1 MKTLSGRTAVVTGAA
16 SGIGE
21 ALARRLVGEGMY
33 VVLVDRDEAGL
44 HRVASEL
51 GSERASV
58 AAFDVTSTQGWEDLA
73 ARLATQPPSLLI
85 HAAGLTVHGPFASH
99 SAVDLERVVRVDLLA
114 PMIGCRAFHALLT
127 AQDEAHIVLVSS
139 LAAFLPV
146 PLQAS
151 YSAAKAGLR
160 AFGAALRI
168 ELSSTQVGLTVVMP
182 GTVATPFLHHAQSHH
197 EATSSWM
204 STSMLR
210 WGLSPDRV
218 ATRILRAVLR
228 NRSELVIGADAQAVR
243 CLNAVCPALVPTLLR
258 WGWWWT
264 RPDQVGPA

>member
-1 MKTLSGRTAVVTGAA
+1 MRTLTGRTAVVTGAA

-21 ALARRLVGEGMY
+21 ALARRLVHEGMV

-51 GSERASV
+51 GPERTAV
-58 AAFDVTSTQGWEDLA
+58 AAFDVTSTQAWEDLA
-73 ARLATQPPSLLI
+73 ARLAPQPPALLI
-85 HAAGLTVHGPFASH
+85 HAAGLTVHGPFATH
-99 SAVDLERVVRVDLLA
+99 TGDDLERVVRVDLLA
-114 PMIGCRAFHALLT
+114 PMIGCRAFHPLLT
-127 AQDEAHIVLVSS
+127 GQDEAHIVLVSS
-139 LAAFLPV
+139 LAAYLPV

-168 ELSSTQVGLTVVMP
+168 ELSTTSVGLTVVMP

-218 ATRILRAVLR
+218 ASRIVHAVR
-228 NRSELVIGADAQAVR
+228 HDRHELVIGVDAQAVR
-243 CLNAVCPALVPTLLR
+243 WLNALCPILVPTLLR
-258 WGWWWT
+258 WGWRWT
-264 RPDQVGPA
+264 RPDQGNPR